1 MAIDIDYLTK
11 SYFYFD
17 LPVPYKL
24 RDKTIHINPI
34 KLIDSEIFLSSADI
48 LKVDKDSI
56 PDPKIIQMSYLQF
69 VIEVLFSKESNIQKL
84 INVFLLSLNIKDLRI
99 KKNELGRPILF
110 DSITG
115 IEITAKQFDDIRR
128 IILYQ
133 NIPGF
138 DDEYINPQL
147 KNALDEVKMMKNRN
161 IDIPS
166 VERKI
171 AIITSHCG
179 LSKKEQLNMTYRSH
193 ELLFNEI
200 CGEVEF
206 TTTRPIALF
215 GGKGSEIEHWIYRN
229 KKGKFDG
236 KVISV
241 SDYNKSGGG
250 NGQVEQ
256 IQVEKPSNIGQIN
269 NEGLMEMGLKFK

>member
-1 MAIDIDYLTK
+1 MSIDIDNLTK
-11 SYFYFD
+11 RYFFFD

-24 RDKTIHINPI
+24 GDKEIQIRPVS
-34 KLIDSEIFLSSADI
+34 LIDSEIFLSSVEI
-48 LKVDKDSI
+48 LNVDKNSL

-84 INVFLLSLNIKDLRI
+84 INILMICIGIKDLGL
-99 KKNELGRPILF
+99 KKNEFGRYILF

-115 IEITAKQFDDIRR
+115 IEINAKQFDDIRR

-161 IDIPS
+161 IEIPS

-171 AIITSHCG
+171 AIITAHCG
-179 LSKKEQLNMTYRSH
+179 LNKKEQLSMTYRSH

-206 TTTRPIALF
+206 TTVRPVALF
-215 GGKGSEIEHWIYRN
+215 GGKGSELDHWIYR
-229 KKGKFDG
+229 KKKNKFDG

-250 NGQVEQ
+250 NGQVVQ
-256 IQVEKPSNIGQIN
+256 NIVDKPSNIGQV
-269 NEGLMEMGLKFK
+269 NENGLMEMGLKFK